1 MVKRRW
7 LVYLVLLGVFLLGTV
22 AGGTSVFAVLQR
34 RNAARLLDDREDERR
49 LVALTRRLDLDGSQR
64 ERIAAVLNDARHET
78 RVIAHQTDL
87 KCGHP
92 LLDLREKVDAL
103 LRAELRPDQQ
113 SKFDDLLA
121 ARRRR
126 EAALVAPTPE

>member
-7 LVYLVLLGVFLLGTV
+7 LGYLVLVGVFLLGAV

>member
-1 MVKRRW
+1 MVKRGW
-7 LVYLVLLGVFLLGTV
+7 LVYLVLLGVFVLGAV
-22 AGGTSVFAVLQR
+22 AGGASVFAVLQR

-49 LVALTRRLDLDGSQR
+49 LVALTRHLDLDASQR

-92 LLDLREKVDAL
+92 LLDLREKVDAQ

-113 SKFDDLLA
+113 SRFDDLLA

-126 EAALVAPTPE
+126 EAAPAPLPAQ

>member
-1 MVKRRW
+1 MVTRRW
-7 LVYLVLLGVFLLGTV
+7 LGYLVLLGVFVLGAV
-22 AGGTSVFAVLQR
+22 AGGASVFAVLQR

-49 LVALTRRLDLDGSQR
+49 LVALTRHLDLDVSQR
-64 ERIAAVLNDARHET
+64 ERIAVVLNDARHET

-92 LLDLREKVDAL
+92 LLDLREKVDAQV
-103 LRAELRPDQQ
+103 RAELRPDQQ
-113 SKFDDLLA
+113 SRFDDLLA

-126 EAALVAPTPE
+126 EAALAPPAAE